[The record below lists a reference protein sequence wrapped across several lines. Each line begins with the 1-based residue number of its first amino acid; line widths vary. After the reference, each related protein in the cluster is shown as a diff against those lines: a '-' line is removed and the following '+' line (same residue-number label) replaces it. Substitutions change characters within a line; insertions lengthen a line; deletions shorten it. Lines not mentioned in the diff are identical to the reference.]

1 MKTFKIEN
9 TAANNSWVLD
19 NLDDRDFT
27 IESNEITIKYFSE
40 DQKSDI
46 LNAIA

>member
-1 MKTFKIEN
+1 MKTFTIEN
-9 TAANNSWVLD
+9 TSANNSWVLD
-19 NLDDRDFT
+19 NLDDRDYT
-27 IESNEITIKYFSE
+27 IVADLIFIKYFSE